1 MPSEN
6 LEARVSALET
16 QVRDLAGQVRATKQ
30 DAAAARVLAGAA
42 DRDVTEIRGELRDF
56 RRATMASFTALR
68 QDMNDGFRRMDEGFA
83 RIDEN
88 FDRIDAN
95 FARVDNGFAEMRA
108 KFDLTAAG
116 QQRIVELIQTVI
128 DAQGDKDSA

>member
-1 MPSEN
+1 MPSED

-30 DAAAARVLAGAA
+30 DAAAARVLAGGA
-42 DRDVTEIRGELRDF
+42 DRDVGAIGDELR
-56 RRATMASFTALR
+56 
-68 QDMNDGFRRMDEGFA
+68 GFRRGTIASFPALRPGLNDGVRRVEEGFA

-88 FDRIDAN
+88 FDRVDAN

-128 DAQGDKDSA
+128 DAQGGNASA